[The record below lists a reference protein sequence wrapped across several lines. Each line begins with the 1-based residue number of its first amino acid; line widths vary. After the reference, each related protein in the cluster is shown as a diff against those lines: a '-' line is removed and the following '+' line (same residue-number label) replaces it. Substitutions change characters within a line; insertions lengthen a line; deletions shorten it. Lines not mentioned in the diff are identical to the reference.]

1 MTNLKT
7 INLRRVVASLAMFS
21 ILFMSQVAHAK
32 SGFRFGDS
40 ESLHKLQDIDM
51 PGPKGEKLYLANR
64 TISKFIFLG
73 VYLSDKGYVLAVVD
87 DPKKGYYPLEEE
99 LIKKLQ
105 NAQQLPKPLPKYTIS
120 LWDYF
125 LGYSLWIVIF
135 IIVVWTFVQTR
146 VSKKLTEKSND

>member
-1 MTNLKT
+1 MTTLKT
-7 INLRRVVASLAMFS
+7 ITVSLAMLS
-21 ILFMSQVAHAK
+21 ILFMSQVVHAK

-135 IIVVWTFVQTR
+135 IMVAWTIVQTIISR
-146 VSKKLTEKSND
+146 KMTTDE